1 MQIDIPTVIVIETIA
16 SAMSALVLAASLRGA
31 PSPGGREATAAMACL
46 VPAFLVYLL
55 RDRLPGATSIVV
67 ANLLFWTTALLVHRA
82 VTRFTARRAPPGWP
96 LALLATAAPVLA
108 VLATSG
114 DWYGLRVLLSSAVLL
129 ALIGASAGELA
140 QDGGLAKEP
149 WRRFAFALL
158 ALTALGLAVRIALVL
173 PDWRIGAEPLAPTPE
188 TMLAFVPAL
197 LLAQGFGPAFLL
209 MQRERSAALAA
220 RLATIDDLTGCL
232 SRRALETRAAIE
244 LAHAARTRRPVAL
257 AIVDLDHFKDVNDTH
272 GHAAGDALLA
282 CAGEVLRS
290 GVRPGDIVAR
300 YGGEEFCVLL
310 READA
315 AKARA
320 AAERLRNA
328 LRDASVAT
336 NGARL
341 SPVASIGV
349 AAFDPGCG
357 DGWPVLF
364 QRADAALYRAK
375 RGGRDR
381 VRLHDDADDDADD
394 GAA

>member
-129 ALIGASAGELA
+129 ALIGASELA
-140 QDGGLAKEP
+140 QGGGLAKEP

-232 SRRALETRAAIE
+232 NRRALETRAAIE

-381 VRLHDDADDDADD
+381 VRLHDDADD

>member
-1 MQIDIPTVIVIETIA
+1 
-16 SAMSALVLAASLRGA
+16 
-31 PSPGGREATAAMACL
+31 
-46 VPAFLVYLL
+46 
-55 RDRLPGATSIVV
+55 
-67 ANLLFWTTALLVHRA
+67 
-82 VTRFTARRAPPGWP
+82 
-96 LALLATAAPVLA
+96 
-108 VLATSG
+108 
-114 DWYGLRVLLSSAVLL
+114 
-129 ALIGASAGELA
+129 
-140 QDGGLAKEP
+140 
-149 WRRFAFALL
+149 
-158 ALTALGLAVRIALVL
+158 
-173 PDWRIGAEPLAPTPE
+173 
-188 TMLAFVPAL
+188 MLAFVPAL

-232 SRRALETRAAIE
+232 NRRALETRAAIE